1 MWAKRQERMLL
12 EHGHTARKTHSNPVI
27 LAMKAFDVFTCG
39 SDFFFPCRLPHQ
51 RFRPTMAKDDGCCNL
66 CATCLLCFYSCR
78 WRRSGKGLAT
88 SKGSSLRDAHIMG
101 LAVFAIH
108 LNEAKASIP
117 AIDLCSSL
125 DPSCASTRGLSVSEL
140 WDYFLDC
147 QAGQSATFCMK
158 FCVVALSYFLC
169 KFGSLPHDSL
179 CSVLHPGFV
188 KKLQYVVPLLCSE
201 ARNTSWEGSMDDD
214 LPWKTLSRP
223 SFCYSKAALCLWKH
237 PLFKELLWEK
247 AFQLTLQEWLL
258 MELAVCPDE
267 DVLSAVER
275 QDFHYWALYQH
286 FLPLSVAA
294 GGCEGDLREA
304 CAVLLDAVLDFGQRG
319 SVIHTSRSELG
330 KCNHPNNPKRS
341 TFQRRGNPDIYARL
355 QEMLLELE
363 LERRRAWPVSGG
375 GKEELLLFRV
385 FQKRL
390 KGLKSG
396 EEMHRQQ
403 ELFLQT
409 RQDTALSNLYI

>member
-1 MWAKRQERMLL
+1 MALIESLRRAEKIPPNAYKTYIEECRVAKEKLLQDGSVEMETSDLKEPLELLTAELEILRELIADQEKQEELPVQMARVSEALAGVLGPTNDQEEADSVDVRICLDLSVPEVPQQHQEAVDLLLTAFCKNVMSASYFLPPERQGSWASLFAKML
-12 EHGHTARKTHSNPVI
+12 
-27 LAMKAFDVFTCG
+27 
-39 SDFFFPCRLPHQ
+39 CRHRRALPSLLSRLCQLIHHQ
-51 RFRPTMAKDDGCCNL
+51 
-66 CATCLLCFYSCR
+66 
-78 WRRSGKGLAT
+78 
-88 SKGSSLRDAHIMG
+88 GSSLRDAHIMG

-247 AFQLTLQEWLL
+247 AFQR
-258 MELAVCPDE
+258 E
-267 DVLSAVER
+267 DRRSSDMGVEMDSDCR
-275 QDFHYWALYQH
+275 KK
-286 FLPLSVAA
+286 P
-294 GGCEGDLREA
+294 C
-304 CAVLLDAVLDFGQRG
+304 
-319 SVIHTSRSELG
+319 
-330 KCNHPNNPKRS
+330 
-341 TFQRRGNPDIYARL
+341 
-355 QEMLLELE
+355 
-363 LERRRAWPVSGG
+363 VS
-375 GKEELLLFRV
+375 
-385 FQKRL
+385 
-390 KGLKSG
+390 
-396 EEMHRQQ
+396 
-403 ELFLQT
+403 
-409 RQDTALSNLYI
+409 